1 MGETGAPKP
10 PPFSLGDVEGGV
22 AHQLRTKSKIQ
33 GETLGPPFNC
43 PSMPQFP
50 LLSNDFNHP
59 LLWGRAAL
67 IGRGD
72 VWVKDSVQPGHYLIK
87 KKHTI
92 IYAKSKTEHAAVR
105 EVFWRLRTFAALAE
119 DPGIFPSM
127 HVVTPPHL

>member
-1 MGETGAPKP
+1 MGAPKP

-22 AHQLRTKSKIQ
+22 AHQLRTKSKIR

-43 PSMPQFP
+43 LSMPQFP

-72 VWVKDSVQPGHYLIK
+72 VVGGGLSPTRTLFNKEEAYNYL
-87 KKHTI
+87 
-92 IYAKSKTEHAAVR
+92 Y
-105 EVFWRLRTFAALAE
+105 
-119 DPGIFPSM
+119 
-127 HVVTPPHL
+127 